1 MVNLALHIKDYI
13 LVYSENLENN
23 IKKKKPSHNEFVAQS
38 ILPTS
43 KQ

>member
-23 IKKKKPSHNEFVAQS
+23 IKKKT
-38 ILPTS
+38 LP
-43 KQ
+43 